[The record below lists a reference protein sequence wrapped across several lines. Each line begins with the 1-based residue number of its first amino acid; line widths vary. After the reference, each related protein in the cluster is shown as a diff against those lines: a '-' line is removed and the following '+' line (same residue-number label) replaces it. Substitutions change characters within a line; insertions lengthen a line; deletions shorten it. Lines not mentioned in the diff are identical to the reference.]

1 MSISNGNSTK
11 PITDPVIPNELITDF
26 AKTTNDTSNKN
37 KNDGSVCGTTVEK
50 NGKMYVMIDGSDVLT
65 PVITTADIRNN
76 ERVIVQIKDH
86 LATVTGN
93 ITSPSAS
100 STVVDKV
107 TQDVDKVTQDMVD
120 VENTVTDMGTQIEKI
135 ETTVNDRVTIVEH
148 KVTDSSI
155 ISIVTGSEEWYNAS
169 GGVNVIPNGSASIDL
184 DGWSPAEGSSIVR
197 YSTFES
203 SIGPAGTTSSTT
215 ATGSDDVRTPEIH
228 MIEPYGGG
236 LAMLIIDCNNK
247 VVFIDGGYSG
257 NGNHCVQYMKSL
269 GVNKIDFY
277 IITHCHTDHGEC
289 APIIFNNIPVQNV
302 VIKKLVKSKL
312 PQIEFEWMT
321 DIVYDNIMAECNSRK
336 INTIEPRSC
345 PYIILSDNSN
355 LRLYNTN
362 NTKWD
367 NYNHQSLMVLYTYK
381 NSKIFMAGDGTNHAD
396 ISVLGDI
403 GAVDILQLGHHG
415 DGSIGGS
422 SQALIDELQP
432 KHAYFA
438 SAFLATPEEETMETE
453 TLKRVSFVGGLSYGH
468 GPGHNG
474 DFKFVINGSGVSTS
488 AISTR
493 ARDMWYE
500 REKGS
505 DIWYWFK
512 SDGSLAKNE
521 TLTISGVSY
530 TFDSDGICTNPWG

>member
-1 MSISNGNSTK
+1 MSDLNGLASS
-11 PITDPVIPNELITDF
+11 F
-26 AKTTNDTSNKN
+26 AKTTNDNSSGYNNNTIY
-37 KNDGSVCGTTVEK
+37 GTIVM
-50 NGKMYVMIDGSDVLT
+50 NGDKMYVKIDGSDLLT
-65 PVITTADIRNN
+65 PIVTTVEIHDG
-76 ERVIVQIKDH
+76 ERVKVEIKDH
-86 LATVTGN
+86 IATVTGN
-93 ITSPSAS
+93 ITAPSAGTP
-100 STVVDKV
+100 TVD
-107 TQDVDKVTQDMVD
+107 D
-120 VENTVTDMGTQIEKI
+120 VTDSVTDLNGTVDDLSG
-135 ETTVNDRVTIVEH
+135 TVGDLSDCVGSYDDRITSVEH

-155 ISIVTGSEEWYNAS
+155 ISVVTGSEEWYNAS

-203 SIGPAGTTSSTT
+203 SIGPVGTTSSTT

-247 VVFIDGGYSG
+247 VVFIDGGYTG

-302 VIKKLVKSKL
+302 VIKKLDKSKL

-321 DIVYDNIMAECNSRK
+321 DTVYDNIMTECNSRK

-362 NTKWD
+362 NTNWE

-403 GAVDILQLGHHG
+403 GTVDILQLGHHG

-438 SAFLATPEEETMETE
+438 SAFLATSEEETMETE
-453 TLKRVSFVGGLSYGH
+453 SLKRVSFVGGLSYSH

-474 DFKFVINGSGVSTS
+474 DFKFTINGSSVSTN

-493 ARDMWYE
+493 ARNMWYE
-500 REKGS
+500 RGTGS

-521 TLTISGVSY
+521 TLTINSVSY